1 MPKFEIVNLVT
12 SYVFMRLRATAGLFD
27 AIVKSGTL
35 LDFIHSYVRHR
46 YLLLLNSHDFA
57 IAQLRVTE
65 LRTRTVAIAPSR
77 KTPDVAIA
85 PPGRGVATAPHGSA
99 SCGNR
104 AVCQHLGSLKTERS
118 AAPLRRPRPPCHSSE
133 THPRH
138 GLRHILAVYGGQG
151 SIGGHQI
158 VHSGG

>member
-46 YLLLLNSHDFA
+46 YLLLVNSHDFA

-65 LRTRTVAIAPSR
+65 LR
-77 KTPDVAIA
+77 TPDVAIA

-104 AVCQHLGSLKTERS
+104 AVCQYLGSLKTERS

>member
-1 MPKFEIVNLVT
+1 MRRLSQAIRRFLPISPRIPYPGFRIPVSYPGFVSRFCIRVFVSRFCIRVFKMPKFEIVNLVT

-46 YLLLLNSHDFA
+46 YLLLVNSHDFA

-77 KTPDVAIA
+77 KTPRCRYRSTGKRRRYRSARI
-85 PPGRGVATAPHGSA
+85 GVL
-99 SCGNR
+99 R
-104 AVCQHLGSLKTERS
+104 KQGSLPT
-118 AAPLRRPRPPCHSSE
+118 PR
-133 THPRH
+133 
-138 GLRHILAVYGGQG
+138 
-151 SIGGHQI
+151 
-158 VHSGG
+158 